1 VPQASTPPFE
11 RLLLTGASGGLGK
24 VLRPALRDLCTTLRI
39 SDLHAPADPLA
50 SEEAVACDVGDRD
63 AMMNLVRGVDAIA
76 HFGGQS
82 IESTFD
88 TICHANIQGAFNLYE
103 AARKHGVK
111 RIVYASSSQV
121 TGFYPT
127 DVVVDPSMPVRPS
140 SLYGLSK
147 AFGENLSRLFYD
159 RYGHRDGVPAHRDGV
174 SEPTTHRMLRS
185 YLSYRD
191 LIELVKRGLLAKDAG
206 HTIVY
211 GVSANRDTLWRNPD
225 GGEDRLGA
233 ARHLRAVPR
242 RGRGAPARA
251 RPERRAE
258 PLPRRQVHAGRAVR
272 GSPRVTNT
280 PALEV
285 VAPTRNAVGES
296 PLWHAGEGAVYWTDI
311 PAKAVYRLDCVE
323 RRSHALRR
331 GRDGRLPRARRRRRA
346 DRGDAPRRRA
356 ARHRRRPGDARPV
369 DDVAYPRDGMRAN
382 DGRCDRQGRFWFGT
396 MLMDMAAA
404 QPVGGLYCH
413 TGARGLDGP
422 RIDGLIVQNGLAF
435 SPDGRTMYLSD
446 SHASVRRVWAFDFD
460 PDDGA
465 MSNRRPFVD
474 MNAYP
479 GRPDGAAVDAEGA
492 YWTCGNDGGCIHR
505 FAPDGKRIASY
516 TLPVSKP
523 SMASF
528 GGPDLDWLFVTSIR
542 RRRRATPTSRWPAA
556 CSPFARALTAC
567 PKRRTLRTDKEEK
580 GADPRRCR
588 QLQPACAP
596 VPTSC

>member
-1 VPQASTPPFE
+1 
-11 RLLLTGASGGLGK
+11 
-24 VLRPALRDLCTTLRI
+24 
-39 SDLHAPADPLA
+39 
-50 SEEAVACDVGDRD
+50 
-63 AMMNLVRGVDAIA
+63 M
-76 HFGGQS
+76 
-82 IESTFD
+82 
-88 TICHANIQGAFNLYE
+88 
-103 AARKHGVK
+103 
-111 RIVYASSSQV
+111 
-121 TGFYPT
+121 
-127 DVVVDPSMPVRPS
+127 
-140 SLYGLSK
+140 
-147 AFGENLSRLFYD
+147 
-159 RYGHRDGVPAHRDGV
+159 
-174 SEPTTHRMLRS
+174 
-185 YLSYRD
+185 
-191 LIELVKRGLLAKDAG
+191 
-206 HTIVY
+206 
-211 GVSANRDTLWRNPD
+211 
-225 GGEDRLGA
+225 
-233 ARHLRAVPR
+233 
-242 RGRGAPARA
+242 
-251 RPERRAE
+251 
-258 PLPRRQVHAGRAVR
+258 
-272 GSPRVTNT
+272 TNT

-285 VAPTRNAVGES
+285 VAPTHNAVGES

-311 PAKAVYRLDCVE
+311 PAKAVYRLDVSSGVHTRYDVAEMVGCL
-323 RRSHALRR
+323 ALADDGGLIAATRR
-331 GRDGRLPRARRRRRA
+331 GVARLGIEGDRATL
-346 DRGDAPRRRA
+346 DPI
-356 ARHRRRPGDARPV
+356 

-542 RRRRATPTSRWPAA
+542 PPAPRDADEPLAGSLLAFRPGVNGVPETPYATH
-556 CSPFARALTAC
+556 
-567 PKRRTLRTDKEEK
+567 
-580 GADPRRCR
+580 
-588 QLQPACAP
+588 
-596 VPTSC
+596 